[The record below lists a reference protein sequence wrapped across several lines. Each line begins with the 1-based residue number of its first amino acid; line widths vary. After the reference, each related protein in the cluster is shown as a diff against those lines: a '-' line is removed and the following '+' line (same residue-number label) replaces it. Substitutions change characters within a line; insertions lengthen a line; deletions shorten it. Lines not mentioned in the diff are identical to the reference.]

1 MNEDAAEDLQKIK
14 VVLRQH
20 ERRIRLLEEQL
31 AEFNMANAYGI

>member
-1 MNEDAAEDLQKIK
+1 MNEDVTDELQKIK

-20 ERRIRLLEEQL
+20 ERRIRLMEEQL